1 MLSTLPRG
9 NLFLKFF
16 LSDQILC
23 AFRALG
29 TDLIPGASITEEFR
43 EKLLSLINFD
53 FKDYLLKTNDIAEDA
68 QKLFEYKGM
77 EKRVILQ
84 KYVQKAGVDPE
95 AIKNLITMIVLLCE
109 RGTNFDK
116 FKRKMSSEDTKL
128 VNELKNKYGL
138 VSKLSPDKSNELT
151 LARIGHCFPLL
162 VCSYMQQCK
171 APNVSDL
178 TMAKWA
184 KGYPRVMKTSAFTAL
199 IPKNPLAG
207 FPEHHGSTLTIAY
220 LCHQIGFSKIGTK
233 RRTTNQR

>member
-1 MLSTLPRG
+1 M
-9 NLFLKFF
+9 FLKFF

-43 EKLLSLINFD
+43 EKLLSLINVD
-53 FKDYLLKTNDIAEDA
+53 FKDYLLKTKDIAEDA
-68 QKLFEYKGM
+68 QKLFKYKGKDIM
-77 EKRVILQ
+77 VILQ

-95 AIKNLITMIVLLCE
+95 AIKNLIIIIVLLCE

-116 FKRKMSSEDTKL
+116 FKRKMSSEGTKL

-151 LARIGHCFPLL
+151 LAMIGYCFPLL

-178 TMAKWA
+178 TMEKWA
-184 KGYPRVMKTSAFTAL
+184 KGFPKVMKTSAFTAL

-207 FPEHHGSTLTIAY
+207 FTEHHRSTLTIAY
-220 LCHQIGFSKIGTK
+220 LCYQIEFSKIGTK
-233 RRTTNQR
+233 RTTNQR